1 MNEAFFRS
9 DDLTSST
16 AQRSN
21 HAPRPKGPSG
31 DGLKHLAQ
39 VLAHRI
45 RGLVTGIEGYTDLLI
60 DTLATR
66 EQRDLALRIL
76 ESAVRIERVLA
87 DLQRY
92 GRDVRPVMRSLPV
105 RTVLDE
111 LAAALDDDDL
121 ERIGFD
127 VKVGKDVLLRVDPVL
142 LRQALLIL
150 VQNALDATRNGGS
163 ILFSI
168 EGDLPDRSLC
178 FVVQNDGVIPFEDA
192 ETKVFSPFFTT
203 KAHNLGVGLTLARR
217 IVQAHGGTLRLAT
230 NDPQTGT
237 RFVLTL
243 PAHEAG
249 A

>member
-1 MNEAFFRS
+1 VNDVFLRHT
-9 DDLTSST
+9 DLASST

-21 HAPRPKGPSG
+21 QSPRSRSSPDES
-31 DGLKHLAQ
+31 LTHLAQ

-60 DTLATR
+60 DSLAMR

-76 ESAVRIERVLA
+76 ESAMRIERVLA

-92 GRDVRPVMRSLPV
+92 GREIAPVVRSLPV
-105 RTVLDE
+105 SAVLDA
-111 LAAALDDDDL
+111 LVAALEDDDL

-127 VKVGKDVLLRVDPVL
+127 VKEDADVQLRADPLL

-150 VQNALDATRNGGS
+150 VQNAIDATRQGGA
-163 ILFSI
+163 ILFST
-168 EGDLPDRSLC
+168 EGDHANQSFH
-178 FVVQNDGVIPFEDA
+178 FVIQNDGVIPFEDA
-192 ETKVFSPFFTT
+192 ATKVFSPFFTT

-217 IVQAHGGTLRLAT
+217 IARAHGGTLRLSA
-230 NDPQTGT
+230 NDPETGV

-243 PAHEAG
+243 PIHETG

>member
-1 MNEAFFRS
+1 MNDVFFRHT
-9 DDLTSST
+9 DLASST

-21 HAPRPKGPSG
+21 QVPRPRSSSG
-31 DGLKHLAQ
+31 DELTHLAQ

-60 DTLATR
+60 DSLATR

-76 ESAVRIERVLA
+76 ESAVRIEQVLA

-92 GRDVRPVMRSLPV
+92 SREIAPVMRSLPV

-111 LAAALDDDDL
+111 LVAALDDDDL

-127 VKVGKDVLLRVDPVL
+127 VKEDTDVLLRADPVL
-142 LRQALLIL
+142 IRQALLIL
-150 VQNALDATRNGGS
+150 VQNAIDATRQGGA
-163 ILFSI
+163 ILFST
-168 EGDLPDRSLC
+168 EGDFASRSFR
-178 FVVQNDGVIPFEDA
+178 FVIQNDGVIPFEDA

-217 IVQAHGGTLRLAT
+217 IARAHGGTLRLST
-230 NDPQTGT
+230 NDPEAGV

-243 PAHEAG
+243 PMHEGG